1 MRRCKF
7 NIHLVIQL
15 PSGVEINSLIE
26 DLRIFSWEAADILLY
41 YANIIKKL
49 EQKNEILKNKNNDD
63 PVTLADL
70 EVNELIINRIN
81 QTYQDTNW
89 EILSEEN
96 FKIQSN
102 YFNNVDWL
110 WILDPLDGTKDF
122 IQGTQSYA
130 MHLALNYKRK
140 PYIGIVLI
148 PEKDELWISY
158 GEKIWCENRDGNI
171 RKQNISETNTLEM
184 TTIVTSKNHR
194 NQKLKDLIEKINFKK
209 TILMG
214 SIGCKVASII
224 RGESDIYIALSLPG
238 KTAPK
243 DWDFAAPEAILKA
256 AGGSI
261 TNIDN
266 EELVYGSTDLK
277 HSGIIIASNN
287 KKNHKRICSEVKEI
301 VKENNIY
308 R

>member
-1 MRRCKF
+1 MIK
-7 NIHLVIQL
+7 L
-15 PSGVEINSLIE
+15 PFGVEINDLIDNLRSL
-26 DLRIFSWEAADILLY
+26 SWEAADILLY

-110 WILDPLDGTKDF
+110 WVLDPLDGTKDF

-158 GEKIWCENRDGNI
+158 EEKIWCENRDGNI
-171 RKQNISETNTLEM
+171 RKQNMSETNILEKM
-184 TTIVTSKNHR
+184 TIVTSKNHS

-209 TILMG
+209 IILMG

-277 HSGIIIASNN
+277 HSGIIIATNN

-301 VKENNIY
+301 IKEYNIY
-308 R
+308 P

>member
-1 MRRCKF
+1 MIK
-7 NIHLVIQL
+7 L
-15 PSGVEINSLIE
+15 PFGVEINDLIDNLRSL
-26 DLRIFSWEAADILLY
+26 SWEAADILLY

-110 WILDPLDGTKDF
+110 WVLDPLDGTKDF
-122 IQGTQSYA
+122 IQGTQNYA

-140 PYIGIVLI
+140 PCIGVVLI

-158 GEKIWCENRDGNI
+158 AEKLWCEKRDGSI
-171 RKQNISETNTLEM
+171 RKQNLSKTNILNEM
-184 TTIVTSKNHR
+184 TVVTSKNHR
-194 NQKLKDLIEKINFKK
+194 NEKLKDLIEKINFKK
-209 TILMG
+209 TVVMG

-224 RGESDIYIALSLPG
+224 RGDSDVYISLSLPG
-238 KTAPK
+238 KSAPK

-256 AGGSI
+256 AGGTI

-266 EELVYGSTDLK
+266 EDLVYGRTDLK

-287 KKNHKRICSEVKEI
+287 KENHKGICLQIKEI
-301 VKENNIY
+301 VERYNIY
-308 R
+308 P

>member
-1 MRRCKF
+1 MIK
-7 NIHLVIQL
+7 L
-15 PSGVEINSLIE
+15 PFGVEINDLIDNLRSL
-26 DLRIFSWEAADILLY
+26 SWEAADILLY

-81 QTYQDTNW
+81 QKYQDTNW

-110 WILDPLDGTKDF
+110 WVLDPLDGTKDF
-122 IQGTQSYA
+122 IQGTQNYA

-158 GEKIWCENRDGNI
+158 EEKIWCENRVGNI
-171 RKQNISETNTLEM
+171 RKQNMSETNILEKM
-184 TTIVTSKNHR
+184 TIVTSKNHR

-209 TILMG
+209 TIVMG

-224 RGESDIYIALSLPG
+224 RGDSDIYIALSLPG
-238 KTAPK
+238 KSAPK

-266 EELVYGSTDLK
+266 NDLVYGKTDLK
-277 HSGIIIASNN
+277 HPGIIVASN
-287 KKNHKRICSEVKEI
+287 KKRNHKKICSQIKEI
-301 VKENNIY
+301 IERYDIY
-308 R
+308 P

>member
-1 MRRCKF
+1 MIK
-7 NIHLVIQL
+7 L
-15 PSGVEINSLIE
+15 PFGVEINDLI
-26 DLRIFSWEAADILLY
+26 DNLRSFSWEAADILLY

-102 YFNNVDWL
+102 NFNNVDWL
-110 WILDPLDGTKDF
+110 WVLDPLDGTKDF
-122 IQGTQSYA
+122 IQGTQNYA

-158 GEKIWCENRDGNI
+158 EEKIWCENRNGNI
-171 RKQNISETNTLEM
+171 RKQNMSETNILEKM
-184 TTIVTSKNHR
+184 TIVTSKNHR

-287 KKNHKRICSEVKEI
+287 KKNHKRICSEVREIIKEY
-301 VKENNIY
+301 NIY
-308 R
+308 P